1 MELNKKLVAALD
13 KVLADFKT
21 TEKKFLDQGIAKES
35 VKEYLDT
42 FKKLRDTNRIQDAQ
56 EKDIDF
62 WSRKSFEDLK
72 SFVDKLSEEKS
83 KSKEKKLKKLEGAEL
98 VAENDGW
105 KLYKIFNHKAARLYG
120 SGTQWCITEE
130 DGARWREYNRHSS
143 FYFLISKTLPKDDPF
158 YKIAVQYRD
167 GVKTYWDA
175 TDKSHNRLPE
185 TFNVPK
191 YSYVRFENTDT
202 VALRK
207 KIKESG
213 ITPEV
218 SDEIL
223 DTFGHRPIKYIPEK
237 EFLVFEESKDMAEFA
252 ESDTTLK
259 WNVGI
264 LNGDTFL
271 DDINT
276 NVDSPLIEDLLNI
289 VEKKH
294 TDLYNNFLTKLLSDS
309 EFKEYMEENYF
320 FEDGTTLEMLKE
332 KNKGDLNRRIGDFID
347 EQNGDLHVAFA
358 QASDDA
364 CRGATEGALWNSLKE
379 NVEECSYLLLDGEYL
394 LDSKIY
400 VGVPLAELGSMGSD
414 IVNDINSDISISIK
428 QIDYVMPTDEDIV
441 QHLVEYQLP
450 EYVA

>member
-1 MELNKKLVAALD
+1 MQRLITILKKL
-13 KVLADFKT
+13 VLADFKT
-21 TEKKFLDQGIAKES
+21 TEKKFLDSGASTDE
-35 VKEYLDT
+35 VKNYLDT
-42 FKKLRDTNRIQDAQ
+42 FKKLRDSGRIQDVQ
-56 EKDIDF
+56 EKDIDS
-62 WSRKSFEDLK
+62 WGKKSFEDLK

-175 TDKSHNRLPE
+175 TDESHNRLPE

-191 YSYVRFENTDT
+191 YSYVSFENTDT

-237 EFLVFEESKDMAEFA
+237 EFLAFEEFKDMAEFA
-252 ESDTTLK
+252 QHDTTLK

-264 LNGDTFL
+264 LNGDEFL
-271 DDINT
+271 DDANAF
-276 NVDSPLIEDLLNI
+276 LNSYMI
-289 VEKKH
+289 TDTLDILEKKH
-294 TDLYNNFLTKLLSDS
+294 AEIYNKLLAKLLNDS
-309 EFKEYMEENYF
+309 EFQEYMEEKYF
-320 FEDGTTLEMLKE
+320 FEENTTIETLKE
-332 KNKGDLNRRIGDFID
+332 KNKEDLNRRISEFIV
-347 EQNGDLHVAFA
+347 EQHGDLYSAFRSA
-358 QASDDA
+358 ADDA
-364 CRGATEGALWNSLKE
+364 CRSATEGDLWRRLKE
-379 NVEECSYLLLDGEYL
+379 NVEYCEYLLLGEDSYF

-400 VGVPLAELGSMGSD
+400 SGVPLAELGRMGGD
-414 IVNDINSDISISIK
+414 IVEDINKDIKIGVDR
-428 QIDYVMPTDEDIV
+428 IDYVSPEEKDIV
-441 QHLVEYQLP
+441 EQLIEYHLDEYLR
-450 EYVA
+450 